1 MDREEFE
8 RIKAEE
14 KAHLQELK
22 KLKTQFKEA
31 QRTQKL
37 RKAMAEINS
46 TVDPDKVTE
55 AGIDAELT
63 EAAPSP
69 EDKAGDL
76 VRQFKIEM
84 GMIDE
89 VEADTEEEGAVEKSI
104 GKMPLTDP
112 EQEGIEDESSEESAE
127 ERPEKTLG
135 RIRRRTKSQD
145 DSEGSGDSEEPADD
159 PIAD

>member
-22 KLKTQFKEA
+22 KLKTQFKDA
-31 QRTQKL
+31 KRTQKI

-46 TVDPDKVTE
+46 TVDPDKVVE
-55 AGIDAELT
+55 SGIDAELS
-63 EAAPSP
+63 EVAPSP

-76 VRQFKIEM
+76 IRQFKIEM

-89 VEADTEEEGAVEKSI
+89 VEAEAKDNASVEKTI
-104 GKMPLTDP
+104 GKMPV
-112 EQEGIEDESSEESAE
+112 EEEDAE
-127 ERPEKTLG
+127 FSDEISGEDLPEKTLG
-135 RIRRRTKSQD
+135 RIRRKKKSD
-145 DSEGSGDSEEPADD
+145 GEENLEDSEDSGDD
-159 PIAD
+159 

>member
-22 KLKTQFKEA
+22 KLKTEFKEA

-55 AGIDAELT
+55 SSIDAELN
-63 EAAPSP
+63 EVVPSP

-89 VEADTEEEGAVEKSI
+89 VEADTEVEGSVEKSI
-104 GKMPLTDP
+104 GKMPLTEP
-112 EQEGIEDESSEESAE
+112 ESEEETAEENSAE
-127 ERPEKTLG
+127 GLPEKTLG
-135 RIRRRTKSQD
+135 RIRRRKNSAE
-145 DSEGSGDSEEPADD
+145 DSDEQSEETEESD
-159 PIAD
+159 

>member
-1 MDREEFE
+1 MDRDEFE

-46 TVDPDKVTE
+46 TVDPDKLTE
-55 AGIDAELT
+55 SSIDAELN
-63 EAAPSP
+63 EVAPSP

-76 VRQFKIEM
+76 IRQFKIEM

-89 VEADTEEEGAVEKSI
+89 VEAETAEEGSVEKSI
-104 GKMPLTDP
+104 GKMPLSVETEAGSD
-112 EQEGIEDESSEESAE
+112 EESAE
-127 ERPEKTLG
+127 STSAGLPEKTLG
-135 RIRRRTKSQD
+135 RIRRRKKSRDKSQE
-145 DSEGSGDSEEPADD
+145 DSDEQSDESGND
-159 PIAD
+159 

>member
-1 MDREEFE
+1 MDQEEFD

-55 AGIDAELT
+55 SSIDAELN
-63 EAAPSP
+63 EVAPSP

-76 VRQFKIEM
+76 IRQFKIEM

-89 VEADTEEEGAVEKSI
+89 VEAETEEEGSVEKSI
-104 GKMPLTDP
+104 GKMPLVV
-112 EQEGIEDESSEESAE
+112 ESEADSNEESGEISAE
-127 ERPEKTLG
+127 GLPEKTLG
-135 RIRRRTKSQD
+135 RIRRRKKSKE
-145 DSEGSGDSEEPADD
+145 DSDEQSDESGND
-159 PIAD
+159 